1 MLFGKEIR
9 YVLLFSALAFIIS
22 VILGLVSH
30 VYFFTILFRAF
41 VQFIFFFFIG
51 LLIEFIYKKYLYDL
65 FKEIRFSSKKEN
77 NKYNKGEKYETR
89 EVDMNSLA
97 DNATIAKKGESNNDF
112 QFMEEFKKHNIEHKD
127 SKPSSNIQF
136 SDKRSSQ
143 LSYVEAN
150 DPKIVAEAIKTLIN
164 KKE

>member
-9 YVLLFSALAFIIS
+9 YVLLFSAFAFIIS

-30 VYFFTILFRAF
+30 VYFLQYCLEHSFNLY
-41 VQFIFFFFIG
+41 FFFIG

-77 NKYNKGEKYETR
+77 NKYNKGDKYETR
-89 EVDMNSLA
+89 EVDMNSLT
-97 DNATIAKKGESNNDF
+97 DNATIAKKSESSNDF
-112 QFMEEFKKHNIEHKD
+112 QFMEEFRKHNVERKGN
-127 SKPSSNIQF
+127 KPSSNIQF
-136 SDKRSSQ
+136 SDKRSNQ